1 MAIVANTFQEGTAV
15 VNREELMGV
24 VHRVA
29 PEDTPIYSSIS
40 KGKASSIHP
49 EWVTDDL
56 DTPGTNAKLEGDVYA
71 FEAVTPAGRPGNY
84 TQILQK
90 SFIISETQQ
99 AVMNAGNVEKIRY
112 QTLRKGIEIRKDV
125 EWSLIAHFGSVD
137 GNTRR
142 SGSFASW
149 YKTNDS
155 RGGSGADGGFTASS
169 GKTVIP
175 TNGTQRAFT
184 KTIMDQ
190 VMKKIYESG
199 GNPRLVSCSPYVK
212 SVFVTFISTAGTAAY
227 RYATKDGGNNS
238 IVATADMYEGPFGK
252 IRVMPNRVQTHGAA
266 TTARA
271 GSGSAATDKSRQHAS
286 NAHFI
291 DPTMA
296 SWKWLRP
303 IRRVPGVAKD
313 SDAMRR
319 VIIGEGTLCVQNEK
333 AHGVAADVFGI
344 TAST

>member
-1 MAIVANTFQEGTAV
+1 MAIVTNTFSESGAA

-40 KGKASSIHP
+40 KGKASSVHP
-49 EWVTDDL
+49 EWVTDEL
-56 DTPGTNAKLEGDVYA
+56 DAPGSNAQLEGDQYSYGSVDA
-71 FEAVTPAGRPGNY
+71 AGRPGNY
-84 TQILQK
+84 TQILRK

-99 AVMNAGNVEKIRY
+99 AVMNAGNVEKVRY

-125 EWSLIAHFGSVD
+125 EWSLIAQYASAD

-142 SGSFASW
+142 SGGFPSW

-155 RGGSGADGGFTASS
+155 RGTSGADGGFATAS
-169 GKTVIP
+169 GKTVVP
-175 TNGTQRAFT
+175 TNGTQRAFS
-184 KTIMDQ
+184 KAIMDS
-190 VMKKIYESG
+190 VMKQIYESG

-212 SVFVTFISTAGTAAY
+212 SVFVTFISVAGTAEY
-227 RYATKDGGNNS
+227 RYAVSSGSNNS

-252 IRVMPNRVQTHGAA
+252 IRIMPNRVQINGASGARAAAAAAA
-266 TTARA
+266 TQKA
-271 GSGSAATDKSRQHAS
+271 RQHAS

-296 SWKWLRP
+296 NWKWLRP
-303 IRRVPGVAKD
+303 IRRVPNIAKD

-319 VIIGEGTLCVQNEK
+319 VLIGEGTLCIQNEK
-333 AHGVAADVFGI
+333 AHGVAADLFGLSA
-344 TAST
+344 TT